1 MRSIAGIM
9 LAVMFMLLWLL
20 PCGVAQAGV
29 DEEQIRANIIALDRI
44 KSSVMERKGAKSGPE
59 DEQRLFLAF
68 LESRIAEE
76 CAQLRQQGISA
87 SGLPCPA
94 MTAQLP
100 RATATTSAEQVA
112 ALDRELQ
119 DLLGE
124 FDEMLLA
131 EQDRV
136 ARREQAAGGGGGA
149 QGAAGGQAG
158 AGNQGDRQG
167 GASANGTAA
176 EQQGGD
182 RQGAARTG
190 QQPGVDQQHDGR
202 RETAAAAGQGQQGG
216 NLKNGAPPGHD
227 RLAADDDIVA
237 RQLREAAEKE
247 KDPELKKKLWQEYR
261 RYKEGR

>member
-1 MRSIAGIM
+1 MQRNSLVFVFTLLMVLFHPAPGV
-9 LAVMFMLLWLL
+9 LAEL
-20 PCGVAQAGV
+20 VAKEA
-29 DEEQIRANIIALDRI
+29 EQVRANIIALDRI
-44 KSSVMERKGAKSGPE
+44 KSSVMARKGAKSGPE

-100 RATATTSAEQVA
+100 RASATTSAEQVT

-119 DLLGE
+119 GLLGE

-149 QGAAGGQAG
+149 QGAAGG
-158 AGNQGDRQG
+158 
-167 GASANGTAA
+167 
-176 EQQGGD
+176 
-182 RQGAARTG
+182 
-190 QQPGVDQQHDGR
+190 
-202 RETAAAAGQGQQGG
+202 
-216 NLKNGAPPGHD
+216 
-227 RLAADDDIVA
+227 
-237 RQLREAAEKE
+237 
-247 KDPELKKKLWQEYR
+247 
-261 RYKEGR
+261 